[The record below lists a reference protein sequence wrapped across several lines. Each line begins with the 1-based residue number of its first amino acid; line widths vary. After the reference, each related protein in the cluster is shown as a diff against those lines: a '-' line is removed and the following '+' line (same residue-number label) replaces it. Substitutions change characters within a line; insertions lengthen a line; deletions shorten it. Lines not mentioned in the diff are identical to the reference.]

1 MDIQFLVPLLAA
13 FVLGAMSPGPSLA
26 VVIRNTVNG
35 GRRQGVMTGIGHGL
49 GFGIYAFLAAV
60 GLAAAVSSSDAAATA
75 IRWGGI
81 ALLIYLGATYLKR
94 SLANSYPGSHSES
107 PRPGSGFAQGF
118 SIAILNP
125 KILAWRL
132 AIFTPIID
140 SDLSL
145 ATTIGVALI
154 GMTIDGTWYVLMAV
168 LITATTLEQ
177 KLKAASRRLDGAMG
191 ALMLLF
197 AVLLLADTVQSA

>member
-1 MDIQFLVPLLAA
+1 LDIQFLIPLLAA

-26 VVIRNTVNG
+26 VVIRNSVNG

-49 GFGIYAFLAAV
+49 GFGIYAFLAAI
-60 GLAAAVSSSDAAATA
+60 GLAAAVSASDAAATA

-81 ALLIYLGATYLKR
+81 ALLIYLGVTYLKR
-94 SLANSYPGSHSES
+94 SMANSDPESHSES
-107 PRPGSGFAQGF
+107 PRSGSGFVQGF

-125 KILAWRL
+125 KILAWLL
-132 AIFTPIID
+132 AIFAPIID

-145 ATTIGVALI
+145 FATVGVALI

-177 KLKAASRRLDGAMG
+177 KLRAASRRLDGAMG

-197 AVLLLADTVQSA
+197 ATLLFVDTLQ